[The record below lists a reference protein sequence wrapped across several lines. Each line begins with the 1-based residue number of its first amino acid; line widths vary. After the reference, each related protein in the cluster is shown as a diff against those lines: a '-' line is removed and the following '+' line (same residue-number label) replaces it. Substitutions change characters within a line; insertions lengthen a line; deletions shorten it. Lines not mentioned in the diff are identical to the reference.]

1 MAAQALKAHPATP
14 AGWAFAWVAWPL
26 YRPQRGLNGRRI
38 VYLDMSLV
46 TAVDRVPRFL
56 RSFYFLTGAAF
67 LVWMFLFDAN
77 DFVKQ
82 YDMYAKWQELDT
94 DKDYYLREID
104 KVKKERAELLS
115 SPELLEK
122 FAREKYI
129 MKRPGEDVF
138 VLVPQ
143 EKE

>member
-1 MAAQALKAHPATP
+1 MSVPS
-14 AGWAFAWVAWPL
+14 F
-26 YRPQRGLNGRRI
+26 RI
-38 VYLDMSLV
+38 PS
-46 TAVDRVPRFL
+46 FL
-56 RSFYFLTGAAF
+56 RSFYFYTSLSF
-67 LVWMFLFDAN
+67 LVWMFVFDAN

-82 YDMYAKWQELDT
+82 YDMYQKWRELQT
-94 DKDYYLREID
+94 EKQYYLDNIEV
-104 KVKKERAELLS
+104 VKKDRAELLS

-143 EKE
+143 SKPE

>member
-1 MAAQALKAHPATP
+1 
-14 AGWAFAWVAWPL
+14 
-26 YRPQRGLNGRRI
+26 
-38 VYLDMSLV
+38 MSASELV
-46 TAVDRVPRFL
+46 ERVPRFL
-56 RSFYFLTGAAF
+56 RSFYFLAGLAF

-77 DFVKQ
+77 DFIKQ
-82 YDMYAKWQELDT
+82 YDMYAKWKELNT
-94 DKDYYLREID
+94 DKEYYLREID
-104 KVKKERAELLS
+104 KVKKDRAELLS